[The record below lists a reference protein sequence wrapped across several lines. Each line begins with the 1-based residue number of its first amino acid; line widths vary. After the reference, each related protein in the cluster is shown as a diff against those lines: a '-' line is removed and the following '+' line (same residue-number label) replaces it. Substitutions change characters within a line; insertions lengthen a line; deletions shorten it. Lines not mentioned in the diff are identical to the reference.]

1 MVFCSCF
8 SPKAQPLPRAKNA
21 LDMEM
26 KHKEELEGLEK
37 QQRALWKQIE
47 VLRQENELLRQS
59 LSARTQPSRENG
71 SGTLAPESRS
81 GNNTESRLDSR
92 NKSNRSNT
100 SSSMAGHITQM
111 SEEPLPS
118 PIAIVKVLESNKIF
132 EMNKKSMIIGRR
144 IQDSNNKVDVDLADC
159 STAQKV
165 SKKHAAIYVA
175 EDGQFEVAN
184 FGKNGTYVDGCLYQ
198 HAVAVLKNNS
208 KIQIGGCAMTFQIL

>member
-1 MVFCSCF
+1 MPFCSCF
-8 SPKAQPLPRAKNA
+8 SPKAQPPPRSKNG
-21 LDMEM
+21 LDMEV

-71 SGTLAPESRS
+71 SITSPVERRS
-81 GNNTESRLDSR
+81 SGVPDTRLDSR
-92 NKSNRSNT
+92 RQPTRSNT

-111 SEEPLPS
+111 SEELLPS

-132 EMNKKSMIIGRR
+132 EMNKKSIVIGRR
-144 IQDSNNKVDVDLADC
+144 IQDSNNKVDVDLGDC

-175 EDGQFEVAN
+175 DDGQFEVAN
-184 FGKNGTYVDGCLYQ
+184 FG
-198 HAVAVLKNNS
+198 
-208 KIQIGGCAMTFQIL
+208 